1 MDLMKKI
8 STTLFALLVLLGGTT
23 YAQEITGLSGFTIFL
38 DQGHS
43 QTENMGL
50 YNYSEA
56 EKVLRV
62 GLALRDLLL
71 NLTDIDT
78 VYTARTTDS
87 DQISLSQRTA
97 LANSLGVDFYYSI
110 HSDAGGASANSTLF
124 MYGGWRQ
131 NGVTIEKNP
140 TGGKDFSNIM
150 EEILPDAMRTNS
162 RGVYADRT
170 FYQGFPT
177 NHTNTWPYLHV
188 NRVSNMASML
198 SEAGFHTNPFQQ
210 QRNMNAEYK
219 RLEAYSAFWVILE
232 YLGVVRPNVSILTGN
247 VSNTEGGKKLN
258 GASISVDGQ
267 TYVTDTYE
275 SLFNQYSGNPDQL
288 ANGFFFF
295 EDLTPGTHEVIA
307 TAPDF
312 YPDTVEV
319 TLSDTFFTFQDFSLI
334 SNRAPFVASSFP
346 EDGDTTLYP
355 GQDIVLTFNRGMNQT
370 SVDTVLTIVP
380 EVENL
385 SFSWTSS
392 NQLTISTDNFDFL
405 TNYTLTIDSTARDNS
420 PFEHL
425 LDGNNDGTPGGD
437 FELSFKTNRFD
448 VIAPEVVDVYPT
460 NTKLNE
466 LHPILNVTFSEEIDT
481 SSLGDTPISLLNS
494 DITGQTVH
502 YLVGD
507 KSVISFFPDWRLEPN
522 RNYNMSI
529 SGTIGDSLGNT
540 LGSNVVRGFPT
551 ANEEPNIITS
561 IDNFDNGLNNWWLP
575 AQSDSTTGIVAEL
588 TDRFVDTAKVNLIFG
603 STGSLRVNYG
613 WDDGVSD
620 HFIRQYTPRTSPKFN
635 TSNEIHAF
643 VFGDG
648 SGNQFRFMARDGN
661 GELEGSK
668 WYTVDWLGWR
678 LITWD
683 LDEDDI
689 VGWVNGDSVLN
700 GNAHFDSFQLTH
712 VPGQA
717 TTGFLVFDDLRVVVM
732 GLPVSNEDD
741 DEINLP
747 TKITLDQNYPNPF
760 NPSTTIQFGLPNR
773 SNVRIDLYD
782 MLGRKVDTIFEGT
795 KGPGI
800 HTINYDASAL
810 ASGMYIYRLVT
821 SNTAIAKK
829 MMLIK

>member
-97 LANSLGVDFYYSI
+97 FANSLGVDFYYSI

-507 KSVISFFPDWRLEPN
+507 KSVLSFFPDWRLEPN

-575 AQSDSTTGIVAEL
+575 AQSGSTTGIVAEL
-588 TDRFVDTAKVNLIFG
+588 TDRFVDTAKVNLISG

-782 MLGRKVDTIFEGT
+782 MLGRKVNTIFEGV
-795 KGPGI
+795 KGPGV

-810 ASGMYIYRLVT
+810 ASGIYIYRLVT